1 MAAGST
7 AYFLGRSASQGDGTW
22 LWSSDGT
29 IAGTVPLKRIWQN
42 SSMPDPQLVAS
53 GDGVFF
59 SGEGTIGTGTELW
72 HSDGTP
78 DSTGLVKDLC
88 PDDGG
93 ADPEDIVPDGKG
105 GAAFIA
111 VTHRIPD
118 QFPYDLYRTDGT
130 PDGTRL
136 IDAFGEY
143 PTDFTSIAP
152 LNKYVLAWVN
162 ESLLSVDPDA
172 CLVAGHVYVGSSP
185 GVGYTVFLDS
195 NRNGIIDSGERSAI
209 TGSDGTFQFA
219 KVAAGNVQVRILPIA
234 NGQTFTSATAFTR
247 KLQAGTEFHVRFE
260 AANDPRPGMIQGH
273 VFRDLNGNGTID
285 ADESGQSG
293 IIAWIDSNKN
303 GALDAGEPATTSDAS
318 GNFEFDVVPDVE
330 YQVAIQGGK
339 KFDVEQLY
347 SGEAMPGPAQT
358 TNVTFAVE
366 PRQHVTGVVF
376 DDANGNGAQDSGEPG
391 LQAEAVHVD
400 VTFYTGDEFLPYTS
414 KRFSAMTDSNGEFGL
429 FVPML
434 HSYSVRAVS
443 IPGRRQTTHEF
454 SGESQPGGQVQVTI
468 GMTRRVNIEGT
479 LFNDANL
486 NQTFDSGERIIP
498 HDQVYLDLNNN
509 GQLDGNEPSLNSG
522 DAGSFEFSNY
532 VAGTYV
538 VRQTVP
544 AHWVDEGGL
553 QAHAKP
559 GSVVTADLG
568 SYQLPAISAR
578 LTDND
583 GTPKPG
589 YTFYLDLNNN
599 GQLDPAEP
607 SQETTA
613 SKGTVYFGDLKPG
626 T

>member
-1 MAAGST
+1 
-7 AYFLGRSASQGDGTW
+7 
-22 LWSSDGT
+22 
-29 IAGTVPLKRIWQN
+29 
-42 SSMPDPQLVAS
+42 
-53 GDGVFF
+53 
-59 SGEGTIGTGTELW
+59 
-72 HSDGTP
+72 
-78 DSTGLVKDLC
+78 
-88 PDDGG
+88 
-93 ADPEDIVPDGKG
+93 
-105 GAAFIA
+105 
-111 VTHRIPD
+111 
-118 QFPYDLYRTDGT
+118 
-130 PDGTRL
+130 
-136 IDAFGEY
+136 
-143 PTDFTSIAP
+143 
-152 LNKYVLAWVN
+152 
-162 ESLLSVDPDA
+162 
-172 CLVAGHVYVGSSP
+172 
-185 GVGYTVFLDS
+185 
-195 NRNGIIDSGERSAI
+195 
-209 TGSDGTFQFA
+209 
-219 KVAAGNVQVRILPIA
+219 
-234 NGQTFTSATAFTR
+234 
-247 KLQAGTEFHVRFE
+247 
-260 AANDPRPGMIQGH
+260 
-273 VFRDLNGNGTID
+273 
-285 ADESGQSG
+285 
-293 IIAWIDSNKN
+293 
-303 GALDAGEPATTSDAS
+303 
-318 GNFEFDVVPDVE
+318 
-330 YQVAIQGGK
+330 
-339 KFDVEQLY
+339 
-347 SGEAMPGPAQT
+347 
-358 TNVTFAVE
+358 
-366 PRQHVTGVVF
+366 
-376 DDANGNGAQDSGEPG
+376 
-391 LQAEAVHVD
+391 
-400 VTFYTGDEFLPYTS
+400 
-414 KRFSAMTDSNGEFGL
+414 
-429 FVPML
+429 ML

-626 T
+626 TYTVRWVPVKGYRIEGAESKTYTLLGGDHPTAKFVLTARATIQGHLFIDKNRDGKFEASKEDPFIYTVFLDSNHNGIMDGGEPVDVTVGGVFSFAELKPGTYWLTASSDPDYVMPAVQKITITSNEAVEVELPMRPHGAA